1 MAPKRLDEKDVIA
14 NKGTVR
20 PYWIMENSQDMPIEV
35 PARCIHDA
43 IKGLKH
49 RYQASITK
57 KKLLEEG
64 KKEAEKQ
71 LQTLDQK
78 GNGIRVVQF
87 NPKEYRKM
95 LKELIVHSD
104 NEEGLTRADW
114 EWKRDAIIARFLD
127 ATGLT
132 PDSIFPGGRIFT
144 DSPSKDRD
152 GNWSKPKTE
161 VIDVGPSFSVNRWRR
176 TRTDKKYDLLF

>member
-14 NKGTVR
+14 NRGKVR
-20 PYWIMENSQDMPIEV
+20 PYWIMRNSHDMPIEV

-78 GNGIRVVQF
+78 GNGILVVQF

-104 NEEGLTRADW
+104 NEEGLTRVDW
-114 EWKRDAIIARFLD
+114 EWKRDAIVARFLD
-127 ATGLT
+127 STGLT
-132 PDSIFPGGRIFT
+132 PDSIFPGGRIST
-144 DSPSKDRD
+144 EKNRD
-152 GNWSKPKTE
+152 GDWVRPSTSLA
-161 VIDVGPSFSVNRWRR
+161 DVGPTTSYYSTVRR
-176 TRTDKKYDLLF
+176 TRKGSLIF

>member
-35 PARCIHDA
+35 PASA
-43 IKGLKH
+43 IKSAIDGLGS
-49 RYQASITK
+49 RYGASITK
-57 KKLLEEG
+57 TRLLSEAKK
-64 KKEAEKQ
+64 KAEQQ

-78 GNGIRVVQF
+78 GNGILVVQF

-104 NEEGLTRADW
+104 NEEGLTRVDW
-114 EWKRDAIIARFLD
+114 EWKRDAIVARFLD
-127 ATGLT
+127 STGLT
-132 PDSIFPGGRIFT
+132 PDSIFPGGRIST
-144 DSPSKDRD
+144 EKNRD
-152 GNWSKPKTE
+152 GDWVRPSTSLS
-161 VIDVGPSFSVNRWRR
+161 DVGPTTSYYSTVKR
-176 TRTDKKYDLLF
+176 TRKGSLIF